1 MKLIFRNLKKVLAKP
16 SSLIVSI
23 ISIIAISSLFYHF
36 KNSELI
42 IWNLWMTFY
51 VAELILDIFI
61 ALLFWLFVWSTVYKI
76 LYFSTPNKKN
86 LWVWWFA
93 SFFWILVSGCP
104 ACSITLASYLGL
116 ASILSVLPYHWI
128 ELKVLSLIML
138 LYVVYDTLKTLEVCS
153 IKKNRNN

>member
-1 MKLIFRNLKKVLAKP
+1 MKLIFKNLKKVLLKP
-16 SSLIVSI
+16 SSLIST
-23 ISIIAISSLFYHF
+23 IIAIIAIWALFNHF

-42 IWNLWMTFY
+42 IGNLGLTFY
-51 VAELILDIFI
+51 ITELTLDIFI
-61 ALLFWLFVWSTVYKI
+61 ALLFWLFVWSTVYKM
-76 LYFSTPNKKN
+76 LYFSTPTKKH

-116 ASILSVLPYHWI
+116 ASILSVLPYNWI
-128 ELKVLSLIML
+128 ELKVLSFIML

-153 IKKNRNN
+153 IKKNRNK